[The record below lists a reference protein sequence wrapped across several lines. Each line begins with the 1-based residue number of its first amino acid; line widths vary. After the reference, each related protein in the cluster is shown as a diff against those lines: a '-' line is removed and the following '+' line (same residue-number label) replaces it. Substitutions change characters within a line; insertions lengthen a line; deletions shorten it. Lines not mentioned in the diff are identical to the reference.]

1 METVHLCYAR
11 ISGRCGFCQER
22 GREKAKFLFTREV
35 NHFGILKEKITSR
48 RWQASK
54 LSNEGHVG
62 YVTLL

>member
-1 METVHLCYAR
+1 METVQLCYVR
-11 ISGRCGFCQER
+11 ISGRWGFYQER

-35 NHFGILKEKITSR
+35 NQFGILKEKITSR
-48 RWQASK
+48 RRQASK